1 MSTPVAHAGAG
12 LRLMRAAVFTAVCV
26 VLSAAGHAFAAGT
39 PVPAWTL
46 VAGFLGVLAVAAA
59 LAGRER
65 SLPSIAGAL
74 AGGQVA
80 LHVLFAYGSHG
91 SAQAVA
97 ASAPRGSGENPLIRF
112 AAGLVCGGGAGQLDA
127 ADAHRIVTTAGIDPS
142 TLSQGHGHLASAGAA
157 TAAAP
162 DGGPGLA
169 SAVTDGGSGLA
180 SAVTDGGSGLAS
192 AVTDGGSGLASAVT
206 DGGSGLASVYA
217 SVTALLPALPM
228 FLAHLLAALAAG
240 WLLRRGEAALF
251 RLARLSAY
259 GAQEL
264 AAGARLRSLRAALAL
279 VRALRAGAREQL
291 VCDPRALRTADDEP
305 APATGDP
312 LQHLVVRRG
321 PPAPY
326 ALAA

>member
-46 VAGFLGVLAVAAA
+46 VAGFLGVLAVSAA

-169 SAVTDGGSGLA
+169 SAVA
-180 SAVTDGGSGLAS
+180 
-192 AVTDGGSGLASAVT
+192 DGGSGLASAVT

-291 VCDPRALRTADDEP
+291 VCGPRALRTADDEP

>member
-12 LRLMRAAVFTAVCV
+12 LRLIRAAVFTAVCV
-26 VLSAAGHAFAAGT
+26 VLSAAGHALAAGA

-46 VAGFLGVLAVAAA
+46 LAGFLGVLTVAAA

-80 LHVLFAYGSHG
+80 LHVLFTYGGHG

-97 ASAPRGSGENPLIRF
+97 ASAPPGSGDNHLIRF
-112 AAGLVCGGGAGQLDA
+112 AAGLVCGAGPGQIDA
-127 ADAHRIVTTAGIDPS
+127 VEAHHIVTTAGIDPS

-162 DGGPGLA
+162 DGAPGLA
-169 SAVTDGGSGLA
+169 A
-180 SAVTDGGSGLAS
+180 
-192 AVTDGGSGLASAVT
+192 
-206 DGGSGLASVYA
+206 VYA
-217 SVTALLPALPM
+217 AVTALLPEVPM

-240 WLLRRGEAALF
+240 WLLRRGEVAFF
-251 RLARLSAY
+251 RLARLSAH

-264 AAGARLRSLRAALAL
+264 AAGVRLRALRAAFAL
-279 VRALRAGAREQL
+279 VRALRAGARQQPA
-291 VCDPRALRTADDEP
+291 CGPRALHTADDDP

-312 LQHLVVRRG
+312 LQHLVIRRG